1 MRTLLI
7 SISLALACTPAHAD
21 PDATDVRSVAAFHGL
36 SVTAVVDVDVT
47 IGATTRVE
55 LRGPKDWIAKL
66 ETRVDNGTLV
76 LAMPGHYNNVPKL
89 HATITTPNLDAIS
102 LSGVGDIQATKLA
115 EKALEV
121 RLSGVGNVTLTGAA
135 DSVDVKVS
143 GVGDVRAKEL
153 TSHSARVHLS
163 GTGNAQVRA
172 TQEIDASVSGIGN
185 VLVAGKPA
193 TVRKHVSGLGHVRVE

>member
-7 SISLALACTPAHAD
+7 SLSLVLACTPAHAD
-21 PDATDVRSVAAFHGL
+21 PDASDVRSVGSFHGL

-55 LRGPKDWIAKL
+55 LRGPKDWLAKL

-76 LAMPGHYNNVPKL
+76 LAMPGHYQKGPKL
-89 HATITTPNLDAIS
+89 HATITTPNLAAIS
-102 LSGVGDIQATKLA
+102 LSGVGDVQASGLA

-135 DSVDVKVS
+135 ETLDVQVS

-153 TSHSARVHLS
+153 SSHSAHVQLS

-172 TQEIDASVSGIGN
+172 TQEVDAS
-185 VLVAGKPA
+185 
-193 TVRKHVSGLGHVRVE
+193 